1 MNAHGE
7 LLAVECEDVAWFRDQ
22 PEAARGSAAAL
33 GRRIGL
39 GETRTAEL
47 VLAVAELAANLTKH
61 AVNGSV
67 LLRVLRNQEVAGVE
81 VIVVDGGPGIA
92 DVTAALRDG
101 TSTAGTLGIG
111 LGAVHRLAD
120 SFDIHSQPGIGTVQ
134 VASFWP
140 RSSRPSRAGE
150 VAVSGITRAI
160 SGEEVCGDAWMA
172 RVDTGERASSAHRE
186 EATPRR
192 VTGPVAPDWSAMTA
206 TRPQGERVSGA
217 SPDADSSSRP
227 GTRGRSVP
235 LVRAAVA
242 GPGQATL
249 VMSCDGLGHGPMA
262 ALAAQAAVQAFRT
275 GAARTPEQAMEQV
288 HRALRGTRGA
298 AVAIARIESD
308 DRVLFCGVGNIT
320 AALVTTTSRANL
332 VSHPGIVGHQM
343 RHLRT
348 YESSLP
354 ARGVLV
360 MHSDG
365 LSERWAPT
373 DLASVLHHPPAL
385 IAAHLLRH
393 AGTRRD
399 DASAVVAK
407 AAG

>member
-1 MNAHGE
+1 MNARGE
-7 LLAVECEDVAWFRDQ
+7 LLTVDCEDVAWFRDQ

-33 GRRIGL
+33 GRRVGL

-47 VLAVAELAANLTKH
+47 VLAVAELAANITKH
-61 AVNGSV
+61 AVNGSL
-67 LLRVLRNQEVAGVE
+67 LLRVLRNQDVAGVE
-81 VIVVDGGPGIA
+81 VVVVDGGPGMA
-92 DVTAALRDG
+92 DITAALRDG

-111 LGAVHRLAD
+111 LGAVRRLAD
-120 SFDIHSQPGIGTVQ
+120 SFDIHSQLGIGTVQ

-140 RSSRPSRAGE
+140 RASRPARTGQ
-150 VAVSGITRAI
+150 VVVSGITRAI
-160 SGEEVCGDAWMA
+160 GGEEVCGDGWVA
-172 RVDTGERASSAHRE
+172 RVDTGEQTAPAHRE

-192 VTGPVAPDWSAMTA
+192 DTGLVPPDWSAMTA
-206 TRPQGERVSGA
+206 TRPPGGPVSGA
-217 SPDADSSSRP
+217 SRGSDALPRP
-227 GTRGRSVP
+227 GAKGRSVP
-235 LVRAAVA
+235 VRAAVA
-242 GPGQATL
+242 GPGQGTL

-262 ALAAQAAVQAFRT
+262 ALAAQAAVKAFRT
-275 GAARTPEQAMEQV
+275 GDTRTPEQAMEQV

-298 AVAIARIESD
+298 AVAIARIEPD
-308 DRVLFCGVGNIT
+308 GRVLFCGVGNIT
-320 AALVTTTSRANL
+320 SALVTSTTRAGL

-343 RHLRT
+343 HQLRT
-348 YESSLP
+348 YENRLP
-354 ARGVLV
+354 AHGVLV

-365 LSERWAPT
+365 LSERWVPT

-385 IAAHLLRH
+385 IAAHLLRQ